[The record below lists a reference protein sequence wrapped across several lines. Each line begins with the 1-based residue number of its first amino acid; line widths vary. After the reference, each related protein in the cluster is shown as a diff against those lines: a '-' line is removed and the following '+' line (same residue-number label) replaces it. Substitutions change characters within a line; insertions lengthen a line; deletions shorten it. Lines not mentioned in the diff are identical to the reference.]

1 MAKLSDLQSLP
12 LQGSSALVAKQFE
25 NLFLPGVCE
34 NLPEVTD
41 NSSQPHSELRQLSR
55 PFIRQVCVR
64 LSS

>member
-12 LQGSSALVAKQFE
+12 LQGSSALIAKQFE

-41 NSSQPHSELRQLSR
+41 DSSQPHSELRQPSR